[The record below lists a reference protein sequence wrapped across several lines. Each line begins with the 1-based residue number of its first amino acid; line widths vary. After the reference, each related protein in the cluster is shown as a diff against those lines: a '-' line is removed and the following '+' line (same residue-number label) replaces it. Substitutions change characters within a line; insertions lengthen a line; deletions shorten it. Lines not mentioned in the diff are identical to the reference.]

1 MIAVI
6 VLPGYSSQEMH
17 GLYAQRSLP
26 LLPLGDRSTLQHIV
40 ESLVAQGVTL
50 IELIA
55 GYAPEQVEALLGN
68 GDRWGCKF
76 RYHVAVQPERPYRS
90 LKLIPQTKTEPW
102 VFIHSEHYPC
112 LALPFGTI
120 DKPILYYGMAQNHSN
135 GHYDRVPNN
144 EREVWK
150 GAAVF
155 PPNYVNETF
164 TNQTPEELRAY
175 LEKLASNAE
184 ATVVSTSHWLDSCT
198 PEALLES
205 QSRLLG
211 RKLDGLMSSGTE
223 RQPGVWI
230 SRSVVI
236 HPTVELIG
244 PLYIGPNSRLNRGV
258 KLGPNVVISGE
269 CIVDSNTM
277 IERSLVTAGSYIG
290 EGLELNNVIVDHN
303 LLINVRLG
311 TSINVHESFLLDALK
326 QKDPNNWFG
335 SAIQSILA
343 IILILL
349 FLPISILSVFY
360 FCIVRRLSYTSVRM
374 AQLPTQ
380 ESLLVSR
387 TYALPCLGSDAWN
400 MHRPAGWDAF
410 LRQILPGLFAVVTGR
425 LCLVGLPPKPAEEIR
440 SLPLEWRSMYLK
452 SRAGLITEAS
462 VALDDTEDETQLYYA
477 DAYYIAR
484 RNWRHDLRLASQY
497 IFRLIV
503 PTRTRE
509 S

>member
-6 VLPGYSSQEMH
+6 VLPGYSSREMR

-26 LLPLGDRSTLQHIV
+26 LLPLGDRSTLQHII
-40 ESLVAQGVTL
+40 ESLVAQGVAS

-90 LKLIPQTKTEPW
+90 LKFIPQTKTEPW

-112 LALPFGTI
+112 LALPFEQV
-120 DKPILYYGMAQNHSN
+120 DKPILYYGIAQNHSN
-135 GHYDRVPNN
+135 GHSNN
-144 EREVWK
+144 GAEVWK

-155 PPNYVNETF
+155 PPNYVNEAF

-175 LEKLASNAE
+175 LETLVSKSE
-184 ATVVSTSHWLDSCT
+184 ATVVSTTDWLDSCT
-198 PEALLES
+198 PGALLES
-205 QSRLLG
+205 QGRLLE
-211 RKLDGLMSSGTE
+211 RKLDGLMGSGTE

-236 HPTVELIG
+236 HPTVELIA

-269 CIVDSNTM
+269 CIVDTNTM
-277 IERSLVTAGSYIG
+277 IEQSLITAGSYIG
-290 EGLELNNVIVDHN
+290 RGLELNNVIVDHN
-303 LLINVRLG
+303 LLINVRLE
-311 TSINVHESFLLDALK
+311 TSINIHESFLLDDLK
-326 QKDPNNWFG
+326 QKHPNNWFG

-343 IILILL
+343 IILIVL
-349 FLPISILSVFY
+349 FLPISILSFIY
-360 FCIVRRLSYTSVRM
+360 FIIVRRFSYTSVQM
-374 AQLPTQ
+374 VQLPAQ
-380 ESLLVSR
+380 ERLLTSH
-387 TYALPCLGSDAWN
+387 TYALPCLGADAWS

-425 LCLVGLPPKPAEEIR
+425 LGLVGLPPRPAEEIKR
-440 SLPLEWRSMYLK
+440 LPLEWRSMYLK
-452 SRAGLITEAS
+452 SKAGLITEAS
-462 VALDDTEDETQLYYA
+462 IALADTEDETQQYYA
-477 DAYYIAR
+477 DAYYTAR
-484 RNWRHDLRLASQY
+484 RNWLHDLRLASQY
-497 IFRLIV
+497 IVRLIM
-503 PTRTRE
+503 PIRTGD